1 MIKKTILSIVAS
13 LAIAN
18 SAMAIESK
26 IYAVVNGDNI
36 TTQTIAIALNNP
48 KANFDALP
56 KDTQKNILERIIEQK
71 ILAQNAMKTDVIKDK
86 IYLDTLKGLKQ
97 DLALQVW
104 MQKESKKIKIEDKE
118 IKDFYD
124 KNKKLFKVPEQFKAR
139 HILVATNKE
148 AKDLIKT
155 LNKSSDLKATFI
167 KLAKEKSTGP
177 SGVNGGDLGWF
188 TPEKMVP
195 EFSAATKILKANS
208 ITKTPVKT
216 QFGFHV
222 IYLEDKKEP
231 STATFD
237 NAQFQIK
244 QQIGKEKFIQHI
256 QKLVNNLKKKAKV
269 QYK

>member
-26 IYAVVNGDNI
+26 VYAVVNGDEI
-36 TTQTIAIALNNP
+36 TTQTVAIALNNP

-56 KDTQKNILERIIEQK
+56 KDTQKNILERIVEQR
-71 ILAQNAMKTDVIKDK
+71 ILAQNAMKTDVVNDK
-86 IYLDTLKGLKQ
+86 IYKDTLKGLKQ

-104 MQKESKKIKIEDKE
+104 MQKESKNIIVDDKE
-118 IKDFYD
+118 IKSFYD
-124 KNKKLFKVPEQFKAR
+124 KNKNLFKVPEQYKAR
-139 HILVATNKE
+139 HILVETQKE

-155 LNKSSDLKATFI
+155 INKAKDLKSTFI

-188 TPEKMVP
+188 TSEKMVP
-195 EFSAATKILKANS
+195 EFSAAAKSLKVNS
-208 ITKTPVKT
+208 ITKDPVKT

-231 STATFD
+231 SNASFD
-237 NAQFQIK
+237 NAQFQIR

-256 QKLVNNLKKKAKV
+256 QKLVDNLKKKAKI